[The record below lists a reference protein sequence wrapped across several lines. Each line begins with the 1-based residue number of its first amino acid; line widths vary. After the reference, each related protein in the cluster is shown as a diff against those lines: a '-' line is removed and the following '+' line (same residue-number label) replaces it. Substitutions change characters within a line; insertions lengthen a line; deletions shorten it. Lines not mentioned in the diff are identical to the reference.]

1 MGYRGEQVINEQT
14 CSYFSIKK
22 GIYVGCKNPSEYM
35 VPEEK
40 KFPVDMCAMHNHMES
55 TGIPVNCWRCGDDRK
70 LERGRDE
77 GLYRPTTLEKLQAR
91 GYTEEDLEMS
101 NPYTQYERENYS
113 EAKLLEEYEE
123 TGDEPTLGEIVL
135 SWASEVASKYPIPYP
150 YTHPIR
156 EIPAYSKV
164 RR

>member
-35 VPEEK
+35 MPEEK

-101 NPYTQYERENYS
+101 NPYTQYEREDYGG
-113 EAKLLEEYEE
+113 EDKYEV

-135 SWASEVASKYPIPYP
+135 SWASEFASKYPIPYP

-156 EIPAYSKV
+156 EIPEHSKV

>member
-35 VPEEK
+35 MPEEK

-77 GLYRPTTLEKLQAR
+77 GLYRPTPV
-91 GYTEEDLEMS
+91 S
-101 NPYTQYERENYS
+101 VV
-113 EAKLLEEYEE
+113 EEYKE

-135 SWASEVASKYPIPYP
+135 SWASLVEFASKYPIPYP

-156 EIPAYSKV
+156 EIPEHSKV